1 MDASEPT
8 ENSTADKL
16 FNFALAYH
24 DKRNALYL
32 IGDLLDSGDVT
43 LEKAQEFLER
53 VVPGTN
59 LAALPAEYKAKW
71 WQQKGWK
78 GVMRRFSK
86 KHKK

>member
-1 MDASEPT
+1 MNTSGTT

-16 FNFALAYH
+16 FNFALAYQ

-32 IGDLLDSGDVT
+32 IGDLLDSGDLT
-43 LEKAQEFLER
+43 LEKAQQFLDR

-59 LAALPAEYKAKW
+59 LAALPAEYQARW
-71 WQQKGWK
+71 WQQKGWR

-86 KHKK
+86 KHRK